1 MSFAWPLPAIACSMV
16 ADVPV
21 CSTSRMIRVDD
32 GPMFAIFRS
41 VPSGLSNDSIGS
53 LERQDRRR
61 GALVAPH
68 ALLRLLDRRE
78 IAQQRRDLAVHVHV
92 RGRARH
98 QLILSPVAAAPSDPI
113 VANARPAATVVVL
126 RDSPAGPEVFM
137 VRRHE
142 GTAFMGGAHVFP
154 GGRVD
159 AADGDADDS
168 WCDGIAHAAR
178 QLDGLPPA
186 EAVAYHVAAARE
198 LFEEAGVLLARH
210 PHGDFVSLAGA
221 ADHERLKQ
229 DRDRVHEAQTTLRAV
244 IERERLRLALDALV
258 LFAHWVTP
266 PIDSRQFD
274 TRFFMTRVPPHQT
287 PAHDDTETT
296 HSLWV
301 RPADAIAQAVARRD
315 RPAAADLE
323 HAARAR
329 AVRVGRRTRW
339 RGRGGAPSSAAC
351 RRRSSRTATACCCCP
366 AIRCIPIPPATTRRS
381 RRGSC

>member
-1 MSFAWPLPAIACSMV
+1 MP
-16 ADVPV
+16 
-21 CSTSRMIRVDD
+21 
-32 GPMFAIFRS
+32 
-41 VPSGLSNDSIGS
+41 
-53 LERQDRRR
+53 
-61 GALVAPH
+61 
-68 ALLRLLDRRE
+68 
-78 IAQQRRDLAVHVHV
+78 
-92 RGRARH
+92 
-98 QLILSPVAAAPSDPI
+98 AAPSDPI
-113 VANARPAATVVVL
+113 VANPRPAATVVVL

-159 AADGDADDS
+159 PTDGDADEA

-186 EAVAYHVAAARE
+186 EAVAYHVAASRE

-210 PHGDFVSLAGA
+210 QQGDFVSLAGA

-229 DRDRVHEAQTTLRAV
+229 DRTGVHGGGIPLRAV
-244 IERERLRLALDALV
+244 IEREHLRLALDALV

-296 HSLWV
+296 HSLWA
-301 RPADAIAQAVARRD
+301 RPADAIAQAMRQEIVLPPPTWSTLRELEPFASVEDALTWARRRRVVRRMPKAMQHEGHRMLLLPGDPLHPDPAGDDPPLETRFVLID
-315 RPAAADLE
+315 RVW
-323 HAARAR
+323 RAER
-329 AVRVGRRTRW
+329 PLT
-339 RGRGGAPSSAAC
+339 
-351 RRRSSRTATACCCCP
+351 
-366 AIRCIPIPPATTRRS
+366 
-381 RRGSC
+381 